1 MTLQD
6 SSTEAPARGQRWR
19 VDLVLGLIVVMAL
32 LVLGIAAKQPS
43 VTAADVALDEG
54 MAAGRVAPLTSLA
67 QLLTTM
73 AQPAVGAVAAVLV
86 PSVLFLLGRRLMAVR
101 MLGLFGVALA
111 GASVVKVLIGEPRPP
126 AALAAVAADTGHSF
140 PSGHVTVAA
149 TVCAAVWVLTR
160 RSDLAWRIIVG
171 AVAAAFAVGV
181 GWSRL
186 YLGVHYLPD
195 VVGSYLVVASA
206 VLLVSAFL
214 GVPAVRGLLGRRRLA
229 ASR

>member
-43 VTAADVALDEG
+43 VTAADVA
-54 MAAGRVAPLTSLA
+54 AGRVAPLTSLA

-73 AQPAVGAVAAVLV
+73 AQPAVGVVAAVLV